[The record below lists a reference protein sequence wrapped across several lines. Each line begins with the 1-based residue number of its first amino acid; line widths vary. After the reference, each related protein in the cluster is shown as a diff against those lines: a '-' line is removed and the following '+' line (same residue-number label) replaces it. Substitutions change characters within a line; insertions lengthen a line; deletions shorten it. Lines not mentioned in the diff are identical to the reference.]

1 LTIRT
6 RRAALRALVTAL
18 SLAAV
23 PLAFAQSASPDAAAG
38 APAAGFPAV
47 PIVPAVP
54 GIPGAPGAPGLP
66 PPNLQAAGAPSSPA
80 DFTVRD
86 IRIEGLQ
93 RISAGT
99 VYNYLPVNIGD
110 HLDAQRVREALRA
123 LYGTGFFSDVQIRRD
138 GDTLVVAVTERPSI
152 ESVDIK
158 GNKDIKTEDLNKSLR
173 TIGLAVGKP
182 FDRSALDGVTQAL
195 TDQYYARGKYAV
207 QIDSDVVPL
216 PNNRVRI
223 TINVKEGDRAK
234 IRQIDLVGNTVFPD
248 KAILSTLQLKTP
260 TIFTFFKQNDR
271 YSRETL
277 QGDLEKV
284 QSYFQDRGYANAHI
298 NSVQVAIAPDKKDIF
313 ITVNLSEG
321 ELYRLGT
328 VKLAGNLIVSE
339 AELRKLVTVHQ
350 GQIYSQHE
358 ISNTEDAIKNRLGA
372 EGFYFAKVE
381 PVPSIDEATKS
392 VNLTLFVDPGNRV
405 YVRHIN
411 FTGTARANDE
421 PLRREMRQL
430 EAAWLSNLALDRS
443 KVLLQRLPYV
453 ESVDTSTVPVPGSP
467 DQVDVNMAIKERSS
481 ATVGGGLGYSAYEG
495 FMLNA
500 NLSDSDFLG
509 SGDQVS
515 INLDAGLW
523 NKVYSVSETNPYTTV
538 DGLSRTVALSY
549 SDSTQLYEESSS
561 FGSRNFTAALTYGY
575 PITDNQVVSAGV
587 SLQDVQLSTYQ
598 GPSAAQ
604 AVRWVEQNGRSYS
617 GEQVYTYINSDGTTT
632 TSSESI
638 LGSRFDT
645 AELSLNYIYNS
656 LNRGLFATRGLRN
669 IINLTYVPPGLD
681 VRYMITSEKFSGY
694 LPLYQGFI
702 LSENMQVAYGKPLGN
717 TIGLPP
723 YKRFFAGGPDT
734 VRGYLED
741 TLGPV
746 DSNGNP
752 YGGNLMTMAQTE
764 LVFPTP
770 AKWESSARLSLFFD
784 IGNVFSTDGTTFVG
798 KDLKTP
804 VTYDFSYHQL
814 KQSVGLSVEW
824 LAPVVGLFRF
834 SIGAPLNS
842 SDGNNVRFEDRS
854 EDFQFTVG
862 QSF

>member
-1 LTIRT
+1 LTIRI
-6 RRAALRALVTAL
+6 RRAAQRALVTAL

-23 PLAFAQSASPDAAAG
+23 PLAFAQGLPPQGLPSVPTI
-38 APAAGFPAV
+38 PAL
-47 PIVPAVP
+47 
-54 GIPGAPGAPGLP
+54 PGAPGAGGLP
-66 PPNLQAAGAPSSPA
+66 LPQLQAEPQLPPSPS
-80 DFTVRD
+80 DFTVKN

-123 LYGTGFFSDVQIRRD
+123 LYATGFFSNVQMRRD
-138 GDTLVVAVTERPSI
+138 DDTLVVVVQERPSI

-158 GNKDIKTEDLNKSLR
+158 GNKDIKTADLNKSLR
-173 TIGLAVGKP
+173 TIGLSAGKP

-207 QIDSDVVPL
+207 QIKTDVVPL

-223 TINVKEGDRAK
+223 SINIKEGDRAK
-234 IRQIDLVGNTVFPD
+234 IRQIDLVGNTTFPD
-248 KAILSTLQLKTP
+248 KAILSTLSLKTP
-260 TIFTFFKQNDR
+260 TLFSFFKQNDR

-284 QSYFQDRGYANAHI
+284 QSYYQDRGYANAHI

-313 ITVNLSEG
+313 ITVNLTEG
-321 ELYRLGT
+321 ELYHLGD

-339 AELRKLVTVHQ
+339 AQLRKLVTVHT
-350 GQIYSQHE
+350 GEIYSQHE

-372 EGFYFAKVE
+372 EGFYFAKVD
-381 PVPSIDEATKS
+381 PVPNVDEATKR

-411 FTGTARANDE
+411 FSGTTRVNDE

-430 EAAWLSNLALDRS
+430 EAAWLSNLAVDRS
-443 KVLLQRLPYV
+443 KERLQRLPYV
-453 ESVDTSTVPVPGSP
+453 QSVDVSTQPVPGSP
-467 DQVDVNMAIKERSS
+467 DQVDVNFAIKERSS

-500 NLSDSDFLG
+500 NLADSDFLG

-515 INLDAGLW
+515 LNLDAGLY
-523 NKVYSVSETNPYTTV
+523 NKVYSFSETNPYTTV

-549 SDSTQLYEESSS
+549 SDSTQLYQQSSS
-561 FGSRNFTAALTYGY
+561 FGSRNFTAGLTYGY
-575 PITDNQVVSAGV
+575 PITENQVVSAGI
-587 SLQDVQLSTYQ
+587 SLQNVQLSTYQ
-598 GPSAAQ
+598 GGSAAQ
-604 AVRWVEQNGRSYS
+604 AVNWVEQNGHSYS
-617 GEQVYTYINSDGTTT
+617 GEQVYTAINGDGTTT
-632 TSSESI
+632 TASESI
-638 LGSRFDT
+638 LGSRFST
-645 AELSLNYIYNS
+645 AELSINYLYNS
-656 LNRGLFATRGLRN
+656 LNRALFADRGMRH

-681 VRYMITSEKFSGY
+681 VRYLIASYKFSGY
-694 LPLYQGFI
+694 LPLFEGFT
-702 LSENMQVAYGKPLGN
+702 LSENMQIAYGKPLGK
-717 TIGLPP
+717 TRGLPP

-752 YGGNLMTMAQTE
+752 YGGNMLTMAQTE
-764 LVFPTP
+764 LLLPTP
-770 AKWESSARLSLFFD
+770 AKWQSSARLSLFYD
-784 IGNVFSTDGTTFVG
+784 VGNVFSTDGTSFTG

-804 VTYDFSYHQL
+804 VNYNFSYHQL

-834 SIGAPLNS
+834 SVGVPLS
-842 SDGNNVRFEDRS
+842 VYKGDNVHFEDRS

>member
-1 LTIRT
+1 LIIRT
-6 RRAALRALVTAL
+6 RRAAQRALATAL

-23 PLAFAQSASPDAAAG
+23 PFAAAQM
-38 APAAGFPAV
+38 PE
-47 PIVPAVP
+47 VPAVP
-54 GIPGAPGAPGLP
+54 GAAAVPAVPALPGGPGAPGAGGLP
-66 PPNLQAAGAPSSPA
+66 LPDLQSGGQDNSPA

-110 HLDAQRVREALRA
+110 RLSAQRVREALRA
-123 LYGTGFFSDVQIRRD
+123 LYATGFFSNVQIRRD
-138 GDTLVVAVTERPSI
+138 GDTLVVVVTERPSI

-173 TIGLAVGKP
+173 TIGLSVGKP

-207 QIDSDVVPL
+207 QIDTNVVPL

-223 TINVKEGDRAK
+223 SINVKEGDRAK
-234 IRQIDLVGNTVFPD
+234 IRQIDLVGNTSFPD
-248 KAILSTLQLKTP
+248 KAILSTLSLKTP
-260 TIFTFFKQNDR
+260 TIFTFFKQDDR

-277 QGDLEKV
+277 QGDLEKI
-284 QSYFQDRGYANAHI
+284 QDYFQDRGYANAHI
-298 NSVQVAIAPDKKDIF
+298 DSVQVAIAPDKKDIF
-313 ITVNLSEG
+313 ITVNITEG
-321 ELYRLGT
+321 ELYRLGS
-328 VKLAGNLIVSE
+328 VKLAGNLVVSE
-339 AELRKLVTVHQ
+339 QELQKLVTVRQ

-372 EGFYFAKVE
+372 EGFYFAKVD
-381 PVPSIDEATKS
+381 PVPSVDEAHKV

-411 FTGTARANDE
+411 FTGTTRVNDE

-430 EAAWLSNLALDRS
+430 EAAWLSNLALQRS
-443 KVLLQRLPYV
+443 KERLQRLPYI
-453 ESVDTSTVPVPGSP
+453 ESVDTSTTPVPGTP
-467 DQVDVNMAIKERSS
+467 DQVDVDVAIKERSS
-481 ATVGGGLGYSAYEG
+481 ATVGGGVGYSAYEG

-500 NLSDSDFLG
+500 NLADSDFLG
-509 SGDQVS
+509 SGDQIS

-523 NKVYSVSETNPYTTV
+523 NKVYSMSETNPYTTV
-538 DGLSRTVALSY
+538 DGLARTVSLSY
-549 SDSTQLYEESSS
+549 SDSTQLYQQSSS
-561 FGSRNFTAALTYGY
+561 FGSKNFTAGLTYGY
-575 PITDNQVVSAGV
+575 PITENQVVSAGIAI
-587 SLQDVQLSTYQ
+587 QNVQLSTYQ
-598 GPSAAQ
+598 GASAQQ
-604 AVRWVEQNGRSYS
+604 AVRWVEQNGHSYR
-617 GEQVYTYINSDGTTT
+617 GEQAYTTINGDGTTV
-632 TSSESI
+632 TSSTGL
-638 LGSRFDT
+638 LGSRFNT
-645 AELSLNYIYNS
+645 AELSLNYVYNS
-656 LNRGLFATRGLRN
+656 LNRGLFADRGMRHIFN
-669 IINLTYVPPGLD
+669 FTYVPPGFD
-681 VRYMITSEKFSGY
+681 VRYMIASYKFSGY
-694 LPLYQGFI
+694 LPITHGFT
-702 LSENMQVAYGKPLGN
+702 LSENMQLAYGKPLGN
-717 TIGLPP
+717 TVGLPP

-746 DSNGNP
+746 DTNGNP
-752 YGGNLMTMAQTE
+752 YGGNILTMAQTE

-770 AKWESSARLSLFFD
+770 AKWQSSARLSLFYD
-784 IGNVFSTDGTTFVG
+784 VGNVFSTDGTTFVG

-804 VTYDFSYHQL
+804 VTYDFSYHAL

-834 SIGAPLNS
+834 SIGVPLDIS
-842 SDGNNVRFEDRS
+842 SGDNVHFQDRS